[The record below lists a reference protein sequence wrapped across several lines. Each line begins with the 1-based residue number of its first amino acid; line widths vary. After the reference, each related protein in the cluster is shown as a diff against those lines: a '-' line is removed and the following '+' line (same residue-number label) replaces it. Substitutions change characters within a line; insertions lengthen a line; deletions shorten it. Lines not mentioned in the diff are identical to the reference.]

1 MYKKTHELAVG
12 IFVIIAILGM
22 LFLAFKVSGLSSS
35 SFNSRTYTIYA
46 DFTDIGN
53 LRQNAAVRIAGVEVG
68 TVKNIELDTSYTGF
82 IARVTMN
89 INQQFDKIPSDYAA
103 SIQTSGILGDSF
115 IALTPP
121 LMTLPFDDQD
131 PYLHN
136 GSVIALE
143 NTTSAM
149 NLNALISTFASSG
162 GKKND

>member
-1 MYKKTHELAVG
+1 MYKKSHELSVG
-12 IFVIIAILGM
+12 IFVLIAIIGM
-22 LFLAFKVSGLSSS
+22 LFLAFKVSGLSTNT
-35 SFNSRTYTIYA
+35 FNTKTYAVYA

-53 LRQNAAVRIAGVEVG
+53 LRQNAAVRIAGVEIG
-68 TVKNIELDTSYTGF
+68 TVKSIELNTSYTGF
-82 IARVTMN
+82 VAKVTMN
-89 INQQFDKIPSDYAA
+89 INQQFNQIPNDYAA

-121 LMTLPFDDQD
+121 QMNLPANDQD

-136 GSVIALE
+136 GSMIPLE

-162 GKKND
+162 DNK